1 MAAKQRTIDDLIADK
16 ATAAR
21 DIPSGARVIDGAI
34 VTEPLGAGIRVTA
47 RDSRDRLLWG
57 YVAGQI
63 SLDSPHVLVATYET
77 LRKHV
82 IDELPSYVD
91 SNAGTP
97 ATTQCLDAIASISA
111 MLEKVR
117 DRLSPKTI
125 SDKTEKRAAEC
136 LPALRD
142 IVTLITYELTDK
154 SCAVAAD
161 VGE

>member
-16 ATAAR
+16 ASTAKEM
-21 DIPSGARVIDGAI
+21 PFGARVIDGAI

-77 LRKHV
+77 LRQHV
-82 IDELPSYVD
+82 IVELPSYVD
-91 SNAGTP
+91 GNVGSP

-117 DRLSPKTI
+117 ERLSPKTI

-142 IVTLITYELTDK
+142 IVTLITHELTDK
-154 SCAVAAD
+154 SPATATD

>member
-16 ATAAR
+16 IPAAK
-21 DIPSGARVIDGAI
+21 DIPSGARVIDGVI

-77 LRKHV
+77 LRQHV
-82 IDELPSYVD
+82 IGELPSYVD
-91 SNAGTP
+91 SNASTP
-97 ATTQCLDAIASISA
+97 ATTQCLDAITSING

-117 DRLSPKTI
+117 ERLSPKTI

-154 SCAVAAD
+154 RPAAATD